1 MKMCMLI
8 LLMLVYGLS
17 STGMTLQVHYC
28 CGKIKKV
35 DWLSAPEKKCG
46 NEHKMGSLP
55 CCETKQVT
63 IKAGSDYFKNDFFYK
78 DGKMFSLALL
88 PNHQAKEKVTLRDI
102 IRPVLFP
109 SPLISSPPLFLLNGV
124 FRI

>member
-1 MKMCMLI
+1 MKKCIVI

-63 IKAGSDYFKNDFFYK
+63 IKAGADYFKNDLFYK
-78 DGKMFSLALL
+78 DGKMFSFAVL
-88 PNHQAKEKVTLRDI
+88 PKHQAKVEHTLRNI
-102 IRPVLFP
+102 IQTVLFP
-109 SPLISSPPLFLLNGV
+109 SPPISSPPLFLLNGV